1 MHHKTNFYPP
11 HRHYETPAQTNQ
23 HSGLLIGTLNRD
35 QQKNKENFSKKFTIT
50 ESKQGLYLKD
60 SMQHK
65 GETSVLQPG

>member
-50 ESKQGLYLKD
+50 QSK
-60 SMQHK
+60 
-65 GETSVLQPG
+65 